1 MATTIRLQ
9 RRGANKKPFYRVIV
23 ADSRMP
29 RDGRFIDMLGTYD
42 PNYDPV
48 KIKLDQEKVNDWLSK
63 GALPS
68 RTVSW
73 LIKQAKATAA
83 PKRLPSRE
91 ALQPSPS
98 LIGTRAPAGDARGFS
113 TNCGT
118 GSPKRPIRSSGAA
131 RRPRRE
137 DFGSPGNRRGQ
148 GYERACRVHRKG
160 LDGPS

>member
-83 PKRLPSRE
+83 PQE
-91 ALQPSPS
+91 TA
-98 LIGTRAPAGDARGFS
+98 
-113 TNCGT
+113 
-118 GSPKRPIRSSGAA
+118 
-131 RRPRRE
+131 E
-137 DFGSPGNRRGQ
+137 
-148 GYERACRVHRKG
+148 
-160 LDGPS
+160 